1 MSKPPRPPASGA
13 PSTPTD
19 QPRGDEN
26 RTATGAPAPQGS
38 GSAYGP
44 GTTAPPATEATGHG
58 EKRSRDKAKAD
69 KASPDKASLEKASLE
84 KAGGAA
90 ATSPTE
96 EHVPGRILGKWLWK
110 GYLRKHSWALLAAF
124 LLMSLEG
131 SMLGALSW
139 MMKPMFDTV
148 FIEGKTGAIG
158 WVGAA
163 ILGIFIVRALASI
176 GQKALLARIA
186 QLNAADLRCDL
197 LAVLMRQ
204 DGTFHQTHPPGFLI
218 QRVQADVA
226 AVNGV
231 WSAILTG
238 AGRDLIALVIL
249 MGVAVSV
256 DWQWTFVALIGA
268 PILVAPSMIVQRF
281 VRARSREARDLGA
294 RLATRLDEIFH
305 GIVPVKLNRLEEY
318 QARQY
323 GQLTDQLV
331 RAEIRS
337 TLGTA
342 AIPGMIDIMAGIGFL
357 GVLIFGGAEIIS
369 GEKTVGQFMAF
380 FTAIGFAFEP
390 LRRLGSV
397 SGTWQVAAAALERI
411 KELMETQPTLVSPPD
426 PVAPPTGM
434 PGVTLQDVRLSYGE
448 TPVLNGLTLEAAPGQ
463 TTAFVGASGAGKST
477 VFNLLTRLVDPTGG
491 RIEIGGVP
499 VGAMAL
505 EDLRNLFSVV
515 SQDAALFDE
524 TLRENI
530 LLGRTDVSEA
540 RLQEV
545 LIAAN
550 VWDFVKNLPAGLD
563 TPVGPRGSSLSGGQ
577 RQRVAIARALIRN
590 TPILL
595 LDEATSALDAKSEAV
610 VQEAL
615 DKLAHGRTTLVIAHR
630 LSTVRNAD
638 RIVVMDRGV
647 AVDQGT
653 HEELLERGGVYAH
666 LHDLQFRTDG
676 RTADRMALAEQRRST
691 RQRGEAMADEDAGFF
706 RRAFFRL
713 FG

>member
-1 MSKPPRPPASGA
+1 MTHPSNNPSSESEAPAAEPAPAQSPEAEANPPAPDQDPHVSG
-13 PSTPTD
+13 
-19 QPRGDEN
+19 
-26 RTATGAPAPQGS
+26 
-38 GSAYGP
+38 YVL
-44 GTTAPPATEATGHG
+44 
-58 EKRSRDKAKAD
+58 SR
-69 KASPDKASLEKASLE
+69 
-84 KAGGAA
+84 
-90 ATSPTE
+90 
-96 EHVPGRILGKWLWK
+96 WLWT
-110 GYLRKHSWALLAAF
+110 GYLKKHTWALVAAF

-148 FIEGKTGAIG
+148 FIEGQTGAIG

-176 GQKALLARIA
+176 GQKALLARVS
-186 QLNAADLRCDL
+186 QMNAADLRNDL
-197 LAVLMRQ
+197 LTKLMRQ

-218 QRVQADVA
+218 QRIQADVA

-249 MGVAVSV
+249 MGVAITV
-256 DWQWTFVALIGA
+256 DWRWTLVALIGA
-268 PILVAPSMIVQRF
+268 PILVAPSIIVQRF

-294 RLATRLDEIFH
+294 RLAVRLDEIFH
-305 GIVPVKLNRLEEY
+305 GIVPVKLNRLEDY

-323 GQLTDQLV
+323 AQQTDELV

-342 AIPGMIDIMAGIGFL
+342 AIPGMIDIMAGVGFL

-369 GEKTVGQFMAF
+369 GEKTVGEFMAF

-411 KELMETQPTLVSPPD
+411 KELLEIKPTLVSPSN
-426 PVAPPTGM
+426 PVAAPAGM
-434 PGVTLQDVRLSYGE
+434 PGVSLRDVHLSYGE
-448 TPVLNGLTLEAAPGQ
+448 TPVLNGLTLEAKAGQ

-477 VFNLLTRLVDPTGG
+477 VFNLLTRLVDPNSGH
-491 RIEIGGVP
+491 IEVGGVP
-499 VGAMAL
+499 VGAMTL
-505 EDLRNLFSVV
+505 EDLRNFFSVV

-530 LLGRTDVSEA
+530 LLGRTDVSDA

-545 LIAAN
+545 LDAAH
-550 VWDFVKNLPAGLD
+550 VTDFVQHLPKGLD
-563 TPVGPRGSSLSGGQ
+563 TEVGPRGSNLSGGQ
-577 RQRVAIARALIRN
+577 RQRVAIARALLRD

-610 VQEAL
+610 VQQAL
-615 DKLAHGRTTLVIAHR
+615 DKLAQGRTTLVIAHR

-638 RIVVMDRGV
+638 NIVVMDRGR
-647 AVDQGT
+647 AVDQGS
-653 HEELLERGGVYAH
+653 HEELLARGGLYAH

-676 RTADRMALAEQRRST
+676 RSADRMALAEARNQTRR
-691 RQRGEAMADEDAGFF
+691 RGEVADAEDAGFF
-706 RRAFFRL
+706 RRAFLRL